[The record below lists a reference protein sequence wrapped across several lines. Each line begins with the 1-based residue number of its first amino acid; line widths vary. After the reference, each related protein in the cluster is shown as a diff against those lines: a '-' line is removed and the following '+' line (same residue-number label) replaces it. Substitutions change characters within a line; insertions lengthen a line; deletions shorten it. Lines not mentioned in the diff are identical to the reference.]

1 VRFDDKLETAMAQP
15 ADDAG
20 ALAAVWAQIV
30 DILAQGGH
38 AGSTDLRKAAFQR
51 LADLRDRVPL
61 ERRRA
66 TAAAFAGRPV
76 AADLFALFGN
86 DAPVVAASIVSSA
99 LMDEADWLD
108 AIPLLSPASRALLR
122 ERRDLPQRCVALLQ
136 SYGVSD
142 FALPVAE
149 SAAQA
154 GVGAP
159 IHELVERI
167 ERFRRERRPA
177 VTARAPASPIAP
189 LEFRFEAGV
198 DGLINWVDGVARGPL
213 VGIDIGTMAEAGEHG
228 VDGHAAGAFRRRTPF
243 RDARMLVPGQ
253 GPVAGDWLISGLP
266 RFRPDDGRFTGF
278 RGTARR
284 PRRMD
289 GAGTAPTPSFGGGLA
304 PDALRQLV
312 HELRTPLNA
321 MRGFAEMIEG
331 QFLGPVSAAYRQR
344 AADIV
349 AEAGRVSAVLD
360 DVDVAARLERGVSVS
375 GAGGGAD
382 MTHVLHDLTREFGSM
397 TDARQVHLRVV
408 TEEGDMPV
416 AADGLSV
423 ERMLTRLVGAAVG
436 LAARGEGLDARL
448 ERRSGQVRFTLSK
461 PQSLKAVTDTAQFDT
476 QLLPKGDWPDAPALG
491 LDFALRLVGNLARSA
506 GGTLDSTGENFVLSL
521 PAAEDDTA
529 STSESV

>member
-20 ALAAVWAQIV
+20 ALTAVWSQIV
-30 DILAQGGH
+30 DILAQGGD
-38 AGSTDLRKAAFQR
+38 AGSPELRKAAFQR

-66 TAAAFAGRPV
+66 AAAAFAGRPV

-86 DAPVVAASIVSSA
+86 DAPAVAAPIVSSA
-99 LMDEADWLD
+99 QMDEADWLD

-136 SYGVSD
+136 SYGISD
-142 FALPVAE
+142 FALPMAD
-149 SAAQA
+149 SARQA

-159 IHELVERI
+159 INELVERI
-167 ERFRRERRPA
+167 ERFRREQRPA
-177 VTARAPASPIAP
+177 APARPALSPIAP
-189 LEFRFEAGV
+189 QEFRFEAGV
-198 DGLINWVDGVARGPL
+198 DGLINWVEGVARGPV
-213 VGIDIGTMAEAGEHG
+213 VGIDVGTMAEAGEHG

-243 RDARMLVPGQ
+243 RDARMVVPGQ
-253 GPVAGDWLISGLP
+253 GPVSGDWLISGLP

-289 GAGTAPTPSFGGGLA
+289 GPGAAPSPSFGEGLA

-344 AADIV
+344 AGDIV
-349 AEAGRVSAVLD
+349 AETGKVSAVLD
-360 DVDVAARLERGVSVS
+360 DVDVAARLERGVSVA

-382 MTHVLHDLTREFGSM
+382 MTHVLHDLAREFGSM
-397 TDARQVHLRVV
+397 TDARHVHLRVAA
-408 TEEGDMPV
+408 EDGEMPV
-416 AADGLSV
+416 AADTLSV

-436 LAARGEGLDARL
+436 LAARGEQLDARL
-448 ERRSGQVRFTLSK
+448 ERRGAHVVFVLSK
-461 PQSLKAVTDTAQFDT
+461 PASLDTVTDAAQFDV
-476 QLLPKGDWPDAPALG
+476 QRMPRGDWPDAPALG
-491 LDFALRLVGNLARSA
+491 LDFALRLVGNLARAA
-506 GGTLDSTGENFVLSL
+506 GGALETTGGSFMLSL
-521 PAAEDDTA
+521 PAAANTA
-529 STSESV
+529 VSTSESV